1 MTFKGIDNK
10 KKFQE
15 CAGLSILWSVLAMI
29 AYTQYYGIL
38 GFIVSL
44 GIFLY
49 VLKIIKIAKEN
60 L

>member
-10 KKFQE
+10 KNFQE

-49 VLKIIKIAKEN
+49 ILNLIKIAKEN